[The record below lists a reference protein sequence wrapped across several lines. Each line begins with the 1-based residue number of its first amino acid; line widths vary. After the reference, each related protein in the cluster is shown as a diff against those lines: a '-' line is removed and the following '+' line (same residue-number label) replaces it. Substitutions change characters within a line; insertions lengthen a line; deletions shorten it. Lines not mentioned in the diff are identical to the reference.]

1 MHIHMPKA
9 LHSLREAMG
18 EIAIVVVGIVIAIAL
33 EQGVEQL
40 HWASEVGK
48 ARASLH
54 SEMAHDNRSFAFR
67 VAAEPCIGR
76 RLDEL
81 EQVIEASAR
90 HEPVPH
96 LGRLIPDIGNAL
108 DDNIWQDHRAAQTL
122 THFKDDELDGLGAYY
137 MQVGSIRGFIG
148 EEVQAWGVLRVLQG
162 DPARLGPADIA
173 GLRVAIQH
181 ARFDNFIIAGIAKDQ
196 LDAARSLGAPV
207 RPADAARVAEVC
219 APLPVTT
226 TP

>member
-54 SEMAHDNRSFAFR
+54 AEMAHDNRSFAFR
-67 VAAEPCIGR
+67 VAAEPCIDR
-76 RLDEL
+76 RLDAL
-81 EQVIEASAR
+81 EGVIEATAR
-90 HEPVPH
+90 DEAVPH
-96 LGRLIPDIGNAL
+96 LGRVIPDIGNAL
-108 DDNIWQDHRAAQTL
+108 NDNIWQDHRAAQTL
-122 THFKDDELDGLGAYY
+122 THFKDEELDGLGVYY
-137 MQVGSIRGFIG
+137 LQVGSIRGFLG
-148 EEVQAWGVLRVLQG
+148 EEVQAWGVLKVLQG
-162 DPARLGPADIA
+162 DPARLGPVDIA

-181 ARFDNFIIAGIAKDQ
+181 ARFDNFIISGIAKDE
-196 LDAARSLGAPV
+196 LDASKALGAPA

-219 APLPVTT
+219 APLPTT
-226 TP
+226 GAP